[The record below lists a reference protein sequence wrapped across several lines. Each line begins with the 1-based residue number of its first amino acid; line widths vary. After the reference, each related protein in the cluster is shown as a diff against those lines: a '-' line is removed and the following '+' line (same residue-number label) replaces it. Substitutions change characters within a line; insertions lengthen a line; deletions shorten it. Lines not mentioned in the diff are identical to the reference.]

1 MRSRTP
7 EILAGVLMVIAVVVV
22 LHQHFKYHDIWFD
35 LWQIKN
41 HETLILSCVIA
52 AIALLVGKYLGG
64 RL

>member
-1 MRSRTP
+1 
-7 EILAGVLMVIAVVVV
+7 MVIAVVVV